1 MWILADDRLTASG
14 SRQEFL
20 FHLFMEI
27 LKAIIKE
34 PIIEFL
40 FFEVL
45 STEYQMLYLEVFF
58 LKLVPGLN

>member
-1 MWILADDRLTASG
+1 MWILADDRLTAFG
-14 SRQEFL
+14 SRQEFF